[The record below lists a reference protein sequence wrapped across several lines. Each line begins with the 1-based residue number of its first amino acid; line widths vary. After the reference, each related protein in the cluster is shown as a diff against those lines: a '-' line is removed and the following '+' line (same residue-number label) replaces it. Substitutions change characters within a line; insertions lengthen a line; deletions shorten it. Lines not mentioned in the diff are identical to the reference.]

1 MCFVMC
7 LCAVFRDVVCD
18 VNRDVVCDVIYGDV
32 IRDVIQK
39 RWCDS

>member
-1 MCFVMC
+1 MMCFVMC

-39 RWCDS
+39 R